1 MSYSKPN
8 ASQAA
13 FAYQKAS
20 DPISYIPV
28 VVALYNGLLHHLNIA
43 KEQFETHRISHCMQ
57 TLNKVTE
64 VLCGLQRNLRY
75 ENSPTM
81 AHHLSTFYDFNIV
94 AVSTLVSIN
103 FEPKVFDGVVT
114 RLTLMRDAWA
124 DVAANNK
131 PVMVNSG
138 QDVAINQTGSGVR
151 VV

>member
-1 MSYSKPN
+1 
-8 ASQAA
+8 
-13 FAYQKAS
+13 
-20 DPISYIPV
+20 
-28 VVALYNGLLHHLNIA
+28 
-43 KEQFETHRISHCMQ
+43 MQ

>member
-1 MSYSKPN
+1 MTYAKPN

-20 DPISYIPV
+20 DPDSYIPV
-28 VVALYNGLLHHLNIA
+28 VVALYSGLLHHLNIA
-43 KEQFETHRISHCMQ
+43 KEQFETHRIPQCMQ
-57 TLNKVTE
+57 TLSKVSE
-64 VLCGLQRNLRY
+64 VLCGMQRNLRY
-75 ENSPTM
+75 EDSPTL

-94 AVSTLVSIN
+94 AVSTLVSVD

-124 DVAANNK
+124 EVAARNK
-131 PVMVNSG
+131 PVTVNSA
-138 QDVAINQTGSGVR
+138 QDVAVKQAGGGVR